1 MESITTYGKVRIKPE
16 KNFLKCF
23 KSRKCPPAID
33 ELGPFESDLQR
44 MISNIEFRAIRN
56 QFLSKLSKDIN
67 NIKKTTELLINADK
81 STNIYKTSKEDYKNI
96 YETTS
101 QKRMKS

>member
-1 MESITTYGKVRIKPE
+1 MRWKALQLIGKLESSRKKT
-16 KNFLKCF
+16 LCF
-23 KSRKCPPAID
+23 KSPKCPPAID

-56 QFLSKLSKDIN
+56 KFLSKLSKDIN